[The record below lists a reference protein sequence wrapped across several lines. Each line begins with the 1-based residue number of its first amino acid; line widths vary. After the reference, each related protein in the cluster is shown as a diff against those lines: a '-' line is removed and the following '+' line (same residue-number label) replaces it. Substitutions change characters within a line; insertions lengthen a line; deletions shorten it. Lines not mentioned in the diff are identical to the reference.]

1 MFDRAFDFVVDST
14 RRTAAGPLDR
24 CSQTETAVWSGGANL
39 AAAKVALSGVA
50 WPCAWMAGLRS
61 GHRGPAQ
68 PSTRV
73 GTCSHGF
80 DAASARYVE
89 AERRLISPSRAC
101 RNLHCGA
108 VQDGESQNC
117 TSSTSLY
124 HFTRSPIFAR
134 MRHASGL
141 GSASRR
147 RRRASTRETRR
158 VFCPSSS

>member
-39 AAAKVALSGVA
+39 AAAKVALSGVTWCLA
-50 WPCAWMAGLRS
+50 LGWLDYGQGIAVR
-61 GHRGPAQ
+61 AQ

-89 AERRLISPSRAC
+89 AE
-101 RNLHCGA
+101 
-108 VQDGESQNC
+108 
-117 TSSTSLY
+117 
-124 HFTRSPIFAR
+124 
-134 MRHASGL
+134 
-141 GSASRR
+141 
-147 RRRASTRETRR
+147 
-158 VFCPSSS
+158 